1 MNHLNTVVAS
11 LDAVLLSTAALN
23 VQAASNPFAAQEL
36 SSGYSLAAAEKAAEG
51 CCGEGKCGGEMKKAE
66 GEGKCGEGK
75 CGGEAKSDGEGKCG
89 EGKCGGEAKGDAEG
103 KCGEGKCGA
112 EKKAE

>member
-1 MNHLNTVVAS
+1 MKHLNAVVAT
-11 LDAVLLSTAALN
+11 LGAALLSSAAFT

-36 SSGYSLAAAEKAAEG
+36 SSGYSLAEGEKAAEG
-51 CCGEGKCGGEMKKAE
+51 ACGEGKCGAEMKAE

-75 CGGEAKSDGEGKCG
+75 CG
-89 EGKCGGEAKGDAEG
+89 EGKCGGAAKPDAKAEGEG

-112 EKKAE
+112 EQG

>member
-1 MNHLNTVVAS
+1 MKQLNVVVAS
-11 LDAVLLSTAALN
+11 LGAALLSATAFSA
-23 VQAASNPFAAQEL
+23 QAAQNPFAAQEL
-36 SSGYSLAAAEKAAEG
+36 SSGYSLAAGEKSAEG
-51 CCGEGKCGGEMKKAE
+51 SCGEGKCGGEMKKAE

-75 CGGEAKSDGEGKCG
+75 CGGEAKT
-89 EGKCGGEAKGDAEG
+89 DAEG

>member
-1 MNHLNTVVAS
+1 MKPLNIVVAS
-11 LDAVLLSTAALN
+11 LGAALLSSAAFT
-23 VQAASNPFAAQEL
+23 VQAAGNPFAAQEL
-36 SSGYSLAAAEKAAEG
+36 SSGYSLAAAEKSAEG
-51 CCGEGKCGGEMKKAE
+51 SCGEGKCGGEMKKAE

-75 CGGEAKSDGEGKCG
+75 CGGEAKSAG
-89 EGKCGGEAKGDAEG
+89 EG

>member
-11 LDAVLLSTAALN
+11 LGAVLLSTAALT

-36 SSGYSLAAAEKAAEG
+36 SSGYSMAAAEKSAEG
-51 CCGEGKCGGEMKKAE
+51 SCGEGKCGGEMSKAE
-66 GEGKCGEGK
+66 
-75 CGGEAKSDGEGKCG
+75 GEGKCG

-103 KCGEGKCGA
+103 KCGEGKCGGEAKADAEGKCGEGKCGA

>member
-11 LDAVLLSTAALN
+11 LGAVLLSTAALT
-23 VQAASNPFAAQEL
+23 VQAAGNPFAAQEL
-36 SSGYSLAAAEKAAEG
+36 SSGYSLAAAEKSAEG
-51 CCGEGKCGGEMKKAE
+51 SCGEGKCGGEMSKAE
-66 GEGKCGEGK
+66 
-75 CGGEAKSDGEGKCG
+75 GEGKCG

-103 KCGEGKCGA
+103 KCGEGKCGGETKADAEGKCGEGKCGA